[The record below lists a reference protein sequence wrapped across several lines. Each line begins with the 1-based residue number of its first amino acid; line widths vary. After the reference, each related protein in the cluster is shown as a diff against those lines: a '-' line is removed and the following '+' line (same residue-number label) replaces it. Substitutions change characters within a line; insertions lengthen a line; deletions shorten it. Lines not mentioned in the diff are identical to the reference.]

1 MNSTIRCVGCGQDFP
16 PHVVEQFGGLCPA
29 CVAGF
34 ATIEDPADV
43 PLKTGSTFARYEIL
57 GVVGRG
63 GMGTVYRARHPG
75 LDRVVALKVLAP
87 RLAADPEF
95 VRRFEREARTLA
107 SLSHPNIVAV
117 HDTGVEAGTPFLV
130 MEFVEG
136 VSLRKLLADRRLPP
150 EEALGIVP
158 PLCDALEY
166 AHARGVVHR
175 DVKPENILIDTK
187 GRTKIADFGLAFIV
201 GVDAT
206 RLTRAD
212 MSMGTPHYMA
222 PEQVES
228 SRQVDHRAD
237 IYSMGVVLYEMLTGE
252 LPLGRFAPPSE
263 KSKVNRRLDEIVL
276 RALEKEPGRRYQQVT
291 EFHRDITDAPH
302 APGERKLVKGQE
314 WRSKASI
321 FGIPLVHMCSGKDE
335 RGRRVWARG
344 IIAAGDRAF
353 GVIAF
358 GGLAIGVIPIGGLAI
373 GLFAWG
379 GMAIGLLLAFGG
391 GALGTVAFG
400 GGAVGVVA
408 MGGGAAGYYAH
419 GGGAM
424 GKYVYSSHRRD
435 PEAIAFFWKW
445 GVVDLPS
452 GRHRREGMPD
462 VESLKAVARDA
473 SRPSAE
479 RVQALMELR
488 DAENFLAMRGH
499 RNREVV
505 TSLLPLLKDRDASVR
520 TDLCRHLK
528 NAVPPDLAEPLVRAL
543 KEDPE
548 ASVREEAAET
558 LGPIRDVPLVAAAL
572 EEAAKSDAS
581 KKVRDQA
588 TDSLTGRR
596 RSR

>member
-1 MNSTIRCVGCGQDFP
+1 MNTTIRCVGCGQAFP

-34 ATIEDPADV
+34 ATIEEPAETT
-43 PLKTGSTFARYEIL
+43 LKTGSTFARYEIL
-57 GVVGRG
+57 GVIGRG

-95 VRRFEREARTLA
+95 VARFEREARTLA

-117 HDTGVEAGTPFLV
+117 HDTGVEAGTPYLV

-136 VSLRKLLADRRLPP
+136 VSLRKLLAERRLPP

-212 MSMGTPHYMA
+212 ISMGTPHYMA

-276 RALEKEPGRRYQQVT
+276 RALEKEPARRYQQVT
-291 EFHRDITDAPH
+291 EFHRDIEDAPR
-302 APGERKLVKGQE
+302 AGGGRRFAMGYEYK
-314 WRSKASI
+314 SSMTI
-321 FGIPLVHMCSGKDE
+321 FGWPLVHIARGVDS
-335 RGRRVWARG
+335 RGREIAARG
-344 IIAAGDRAF
+344 IIAIGGRAY
-353 GVIAF
+353 GV
-358 GGLAIGVIPIGGLAI
+358 LAIGGFAMGVIPIGGLAI

-379 GMAIGLLLAFGG
+379 GMAIGLL
-391 GALGTVAFG
+391 AFG
-400 GGAVGVVA
+400 GGAVGGVA
-408 MGGGAAGYYAH
+408 MGGGAVGYYAY
-419 GGGAM
+419 GGGGL
-424 GKYVYSSHRRD
+424 GKHVYAGNRRD
-435 PEAIAFFWKW
+435 PEAVAFFNRL
-445 GVVDLPS
+445 GLAN
-452 GRHRREGMPD
+452 RAPD
-462 VESLKAVARDA
+462 VLLLRMIAKDP
-473 SRPSAE
+473 SRSPDE
-479 RVQALMELR
+479 RVQALVKLR
-488 DAENFLAMRGH
+488 EAEIYYGMIGARSP
-499 RNREVV
+499 EIVD
-505 TSLLPLLKDRDASVR
+505 SLIPLLESTDGSVR
-520 TDLCRHLK
+520 TELCRHLK
-528 NAVPPDLAEPLVRAL
+528 YAVPPSLAARFIRIL

-548 ASVREEAAET
+548 SSAREEAAET
-558 LGPIRDVPLVAAAL
+558 LGPLQGAPGVKEAL
-572 EEAAKSDAS
+572 EAASESDSA
-581 KKVRDQA
+581 VRVREQA
-588 TDSLTGRR
+588 RVSLTGGRR
-596 RSR
+596 